1 MSLEMPTRGWC
12 VSGMCSNRR
21 VRRLRREG
29 RMKILLAV
37 DGSLRADHA
46 RAAAN
51 LTQTVADSLRS
62 TELSVER
69 SVRHGDPRRV
79 IVDEL
84 IIIGD
89 SRYSSL
95 PVLVTCQ
102 EAASESRQTILPSA
116 IVPAG
121 CARVQ
126 WQCAWI
132 PAGPWCQQKPA

>member
-1 MSLEMPTRGWC
+1 
-12 VSGMCSNRR
+12 
-21 VRRLRREG
+21 
-29 RMKILLAV
+29 MKILLAV

-69 SVRHGDPRRV
+69 SVGHGDPRRV
-79 IVDEL
+79 IVDEAGEWGADL